1 MTLYIVA
8 TSFEERSRAILN
20 DLGPNSYDDAV
31 LVIDFLGYEN
41 VGPYLYNRNRI
52 MATLEKLEFLPKK
65 VEVEV
70 ARPLA
75 ALDVI
80 RAAISQLRPEQITLD
95 ISVLPK
101 TYLFG
106 LCRLL
111 LSMGID
117 TKLRYYKP
125 SKYGKFLSRG
135 IGTVS
140 SISGFEGEITT
151 TGELYLAI
159 VLGFEGYKALHVWE
173 SIGPTKCTALVGT
186 PPYRDEFLAYSKESN
201 KDLLGLVEGTQFVDL
216 HTFDVQVAISQLKEV
231 HDRSRAA
238 SRDSSFVLCPLGT
251 KLQSLAC
258 FGLAYCN
265 PEITVATVSSLTYY
279 SGEYSWGIDPEYTE
293 IALSDIPNWA
303 NSERLPSGV

>member
-1 MTLYIVA
+1 MTLYILA
-8 TSFEERSRAILN
+8 TSFEERSRAVLG
-20 DLGPNSYDDAV
+20 DLVHSSSDDAV

-41 VGPYLYNRNRI
+41 VGPYLYYRNQI
-52 MATLEKLEFLPKK
+52 MSTLEKKELSPRR

-70 ARPLA
+70 SGPLA

-80 RAAISQLRPEQITLD
+80 RAAISQLRPGRIVLD

-106 LCRLL
+106 ICRLL
-111 LSMGID
+111 LSMGIE
-117 TKLRYYKP
+117 TTLRYYKP

-151 TGELYLAI
+151 TGELYLAV

-173 SIGPTKCTALVGT
+173 SIGPTKCTALIGT
-186 PPYRDEFLAYSKESN
+186 PPYRDEFLAYSKECN
-201 KDLLGLVEGTQFVDL
+201 KELLGSVEGIQYVDL
-216 HTFDVQVAISQLKEV
+216 HTFDVQVAISQLKKV
-231 HDRSRAA
+231 HGNSRAVN
-238 SRDSSFVLCPLGT
+238 RDSSFVLCPLGT

-293 IALSDIPNWA
+293 IALDDIPTWA
-303 NSERLPSGV
+303 AGEG

>member
-1 MTLYIVA
+1 MTLYILA
-8 TSFEERSRAILN
+8 TSFEERSRAILD
-20 DLGPNSYDDAV
+20 DLVLRSYGDEV

-41 VGPYLYNRNRI
+41 VGPYLYNRNEI
-52 MATLEKLEFLPKK
+52 MSKLTEMKFLPKK

-80 RAAISQLRPEQITLD
+80 RAAIAQLKPSKITLD

-111 LSMGID
+111 LSMGIE

-135 IGTVS
+135 IGTVN

-173 SIGPTKCTALVGT
+173 SIGPTKCTALLGT
-186 PPYRDEFLAYSKESN
+186 PPYRDEFLAYSKENN
-201 KDLLGLVEGTQFVDL
+201 KDLLGAVEGIQFVDL

-231 HDRSRAA
+231 HSSSRAA
-238 SRDSSFVLCPLGT
+238 NRDSSFVLCPLGT

-279 SGEYSWGIDPEYTE
+279 SGEYSWGIDPGYTE
-293 IALSDIPNWA
+293 IKLSDIPTWA
-303 NSERLPSGV
+303 AGER